1 MAKISLVL
9 LSIFKRLKVFDLLY
23 VELLM
28 FRRDAFFIKTSNWD
42 CAVCLFFS
50 KEANKME
57 ILLVHFA

>member
-1 MAKISLVL
+1 MDKISLAL
-9 LSIFKRLKVFDLLY
+9 LSIFKHLKVFDLLY

-28 FRRDAFFIKTSNWD
+28 FCRDAFLIKTSNWD

-57 ILLVHFA
+57 VLLAYFA